1 MAGFL
6 TSKGEL
12 VRSILYPKPVDFK
25 FQRHSYYFIL
35 FLAAVACIGF
45 VYTIILMV
53 SKEKHTLIALSSSW
67 LLWPALVLPTLS
79 FLWWGKRNTL
89 LLLYPLP
96 GYCGLHWFYL
106 HYHSYG
112 EERETHSYFFILFLA
127 TVACIGFTYTI
138 ILMVSKHTL
147 TTLSSSWLL
156 WPVFCL
162 RYHSYGEQRETHS
175 YYFILFLA
183 TVACVLSALSLL
195 SDLWWAKR
203 NTLLLLYPLPGCCG
217 RYQFYLHYHSSTLF
231 HQPININACICSGGA
246 CMHALVCSSVYM
258 HLWMWWNACI
268 CRPFLVTS
276 ITSTFVLQVSWRIWS
291 IISAVIIVITVYLP
305 SHFLHYPRHVLGHQH
320 PVLDTSIIS
329 IVYIVIIVMIPHSA
343 FFIVIY

>member
-1 MAGFL
+1 
-6 TSKGEL
+6 
-12 VRSILYPKPVDFK
+12 
-25 FQRHSYYFIL
+25 
-35 FLAAVACIGF
+35 
-45 VYTIILMV
+45 MV

-67 LLWPALVLPTLS
+67 LLWPVVVLSTLS
-79 FLWWGKRNTL
+79 FLWWAKRNTL

-112 EERETHSYFFILFLA
+112 E
-127 TVACIGFTYTI
+127 
-138 ILMVSKHTL
+138 
-147 TTLSSSWLL
+147 
-156 WPVFCL
+156 
-162 RYHSYGEQRETHS
+162 QTHS

-195 SDLWWAKR
+195 WWAKR

-217 RYQFYLHYHSSTLF
+217 LYQFYLHYHSSTLF

-329 IVYIVIIVMIPHSA
+329 IVYIVIIIMIPHSA